1 MAKKTI
7 SSADSFQDKMPKAGS
22 QKASNLTVTLIAACL
37 VLSLLAAIM
46 SIFGVK
52 VSKFDSIG
60 SDLQLAVSRMGIVSG
75 ETQEDDVTISDLYT
89 VRSTQAI
96 SKAYLADRTTGLDAK
111 QKEVL
116 DLASATLKN
125 IIKKDMTTFQKE
137 KAVYNWMCKNLEM
150 AETSQVNI
158 PVSSSQIDEPYGVL
172 KTGTG
177 VPVGFATT
185 FRMFMEMLEIPCKV
199 VHDTAFTNAWNMV
212 QLDDE
217 NWYHVDVGA
226 DITYGNFENFNMNE
240 NVASYK
246 HTWDTEFFPA
256 STGTKYCYAL
266 MKAGEVKDLYNI
278 PTRIKKAYDKKR
290 KCIFLKF
297 KTSSGKDLEVVD
309 ELVSRTADYLGGNLS
324 QNADTTENAEAG
336 GRGVADAVCIKME
349 DYYLLGVF
357 FADGSQKNAGLTEK
371 DFNKISKA
379 VEKASLRKISTR
391 SPKPSKRPSLP
402 SADDRKAV
410 LYGKRIVCAGGHP
423 QSQALRLYGPDGH
436 RGARVPGERP

>member
-22 QKASNLTVTLIAACL
+22 QKASDLSLKLIAACL

-46 SIFGVK
+46 SIFVGIK
-52 VSKFDSIG
+52 VAKFDSIG

-96 SKAYLADRTTGLDAK
+96 SKAYLADRSTGLDAK

-125 IIKKDMTTFQKE
+125 IIKEDMTTFQKE

-256 STGTKYCYAL
+256 AAGTKYCYAL

-349 DYYLLGVF
+349 DYYMLGVF

-379 VEKASLRKISTR
+379 VEKAF
-391 SPKPSKRPSLP
+391 P
-402 SADDRKAV
+402 AV
-410 LYGKRIVCAGGHP
+410 G
-423 QSQALRLYGPDGH
+423 
-436 RGARVPGERP
+436 

>member
-7 SSADSFQDKMPKAGS
+7 SSTDSFQDKMPKAGS
-22 QKASNLTVTLIAACL
+22 QKASDLVLKLIAACL

-46 SIFGVK
+46 SIFVGIK
-52 VSKFDSIG
+52 VAKFDSIG
-60 SDLQLAVSRMGIVSG
+60 SDLQLAVSRMGIVAG
-75 ETQEDDVTISDLYT
+75 DTQEDDVTISDLYT

-96 SKAYLADRTTGLDAK
+96 SKAYLADRAGGLDAK

-125 IIKKDMTTFQKE
+125 IIKEDITTFQKE

-158 PVSSSQIDEPYGVL
+158 PISSSQIDEPYGVL

-217 NWYHVDVGA
+217 NWYHVDVGS
-226 DITYGNFENFNMNE
+226 DITYGNFENFNMNDD
-240 NVASYK
+240 VASYK

-256 STGTKYCYAL
+256 ATGTKYCYAL

-324 QNADTTENAEAG
+324 QNTDNTENAETAA

-379 VEKASLRKISTR
+379 VEKAF
-391 SPKPSKRPSLP
+391 P
-402 SADDRKAV
+402 AV
-410 LYGKRIVCAGGHP
+410 G
-423 QSQALRLYGPDGH
+423 
-436 RGARVPGERP
+436 

>member
-22 QKASNLTVTLIAACL
+22 QKASDLSLKLIAACL

-46 SIFGVK
+46 SIFVGIK
-52 VSKFDSIG
+52 VAKFDSIG

-96 SKAYLADRTTGLDAK
+96 SKAYLADRSTGLDAK

-125 IIKKDMTTFQKE
+125 IIKEDMTTFQKE

-217 NWYHVDVGA
+217 NWYHVDVGS

-256 STGTKYCYAL
+256 AAGTKYCYAL

-309 ELVSRTADYLGGNLS
+309 ELVSRTADYLGGNLA
-324 QNADTTENAEAG
+324 QNTDNTENAETST

-379 VEKASLRKISTR
+379 VEKAF
-391 SPKPSKRPSLP
+391 P
-402 SADDRKAV
+402 AV
-410 LYGKRIVCAGGHP
+410 G
-423 QSQALRLYGPDGH
+423 
-436 RGARVPGERP
+436 

>member
-22 QKASNLTVTLIAACL
+22 QKASDLSLKLIAACL

-46 SIFGVK
+46 SIFVGIK
-52 VSKFDSIG
+52 VAKFDSIG

-96 SKAYLADRTTGLDAK
+96 SKAYLADRSTGLDAK

-125 IIKKDMTTFQKE
+125 IIKEDMTTFQKE

-217 NWYHVDVGA
+217 NWYHVDVGS

-256 STGTKYCYAL
+256 AAGTKYCYAL

-278 PTRIKKAYDKKR
+278 PTRVKKAYDKKR

-309 ELVSRTADYLGGNLS
+309 ELVSRTADYLGGNLA
-324 QNADTTENAEAG
+324 QNTDNTENAETST

-379 VEKASLRKISTR
+379 VEKAF
-391 SPKPSKRPSLP
+391 P
-402 SADDRKAV
+402 AV
-410 LYGKRIVCAGGHP
+410 G
-423 QSQALRLYGPDGH
+423 
-436 RGARVPGERP
+436 

>member
-22 QKASNLTVTLIAACL
+22 QKASDLSLKLIAACL

-46 SIFGVK
+46 SIFVGIK
-52 VSKFDSIG
+52 VAKFDSIG

-96 SKAYLADRTTGLDAK
+96 SKAYLADRSTGLDAK

-125 IIKKDMTTFQKE
+125 IIKEDMTTFQKE

-217 NWYHVDVGA
+217 NWYHVDVGS

-256 STGTKYCYAL
+256 AAGTKYCYAL

-278 PTRIKKAYDKKR
+278 PTHIKKAYDKKR

-349 DYYLLGVF
+349 DYYMLGVF

-379 VEKASLRKISTR
+379 VEKAF
-391 SPKPSKRPSLP
+391 P
-402 SADDRKAV
+402 AV
-410 LYGKRIVCAGGHP
+410 G
-423 QSQALRLYGPDGH
+423 
-436 RGARVPGERP
+436 

>member
-7 SSADSFQDKMPKAGS
+7 SSTDSFQEKLPKAGS

-46 SIFGVK
+46 SIFVGVK

-89 VRSTQAI
+89 VRSTEAI
-96 SKAYLADRTTGLDAK
+96 SKAYLNDRATGLDAK

-125 IIKKDMTTFQKE
+125 IIKDDMTTFQKE

-158 PVSSSQIDEPYGVL
+158 PISSSQIDEPYGVL

-217 NWYHVDVGA
+217 NWYHVDVGS
-226 DITYGNFENFNMNE
+226 DITYGNFENFNMNDE
-240 NVASYK
+240 VASYK
-246 HTWDTEFFPA
+246 HTWDTAFFPA
-256 STGTKYCYAL
+256 ATGTKYCYAL
-266 MKAGEVKDLYNI
+266 MKAGEVEDLYNI

-324 QNADTTENAEAG
+324 QNTDNTENAEAG

-379 VEKASLRKISTR
+379 VEKAF
-391 SPKPSKRPSLP
+391 P
-402 SADDRKAV
+402 AV
-410 LYGKRIVCAGGHP
+410 G
-423 QSQALRLYGPDGH
+423 
-436 RGARVPGERP
+436 